1 MAEAEM
7 TKREVDAD
15 LFDAFVRLI
24 RADGFG
30 VGA

>member
-1 MAEAEM
+1 VVK
-7 TKREVDAD
+7 TWRKVDAD

-24 RADGFG
+24 RADGFQ